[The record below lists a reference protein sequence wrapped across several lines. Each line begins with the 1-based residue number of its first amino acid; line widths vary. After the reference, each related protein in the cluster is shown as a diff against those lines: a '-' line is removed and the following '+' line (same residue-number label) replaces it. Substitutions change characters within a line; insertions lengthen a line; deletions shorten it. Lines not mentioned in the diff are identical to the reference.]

1 MTPSGEVRA
10 VALAS
15 PQALGVAPQGIG
27 VEPLPHRRLWLRGY
41 TEGVPG
47 PYVPAQSPVRP
58 AASFCDP
65 SW

>member
-15 PQALGVAPQGIG
+15 PQALGV
-27 VEPLPHRRLWLRGY
+27 EPLPDRRLWLRGY